1 MTIGRNFSR
10 PSIALLIAMPA
21 LSPFA
26 LNIFVPSMPG
36 LVEFFNTSPAM
47 VQLTLS
53 LYLAATSLAQLLI
66 GPISDSWGRRPVFLA
81 GMVLFIAASMICR
94 LAPGIEVLI
103 AARIVQGIGAAA
115 GFVLVRSII
124 SDLYGQEKSASMIGY
139 VTMGTVLF
147 PMIGPAIGGYLD
159 GAAGWRSAFDFVT
172 ALGIVLLATAFFG
185 LGETIRERQPDFGI
199 RRTLSNFR
207 TLALNAPFRSYTL
220 TSSFSAC
227 VFFSFVGGGPFVAS
241 QVLHLSASAYGLYY
255 ILIALGYVVGNF
267 VSGRIAE
274 RAGLF
279 AMIQSGNCLSVSA
292 VIALC
297 LGFASGSDNPLIL
310 FVPMFFSSFANGLTL
325 PSAIAG
331 AVSVRPALSGA
342 AAGLSGSLQLGAG
355 AVASATVGALM
366 TDSTL
371 GATAWPLAA
380 IMGISAVVALLTG
393 WFCPQERA
401 DSEERSGAGYGARPD
416 PEYSTGKR

>member
-1 MTIGRNFSR
+1 MTSGSTTIR
-10 PSIALLIAMPA
+10 PSIALLVAMPA

-36 LVEFFNTSPAM
+36 LVEFFNTSPGM

-53 LYLAATSLAQLLI
+53 LYLVATSLAQLLI

-81 GMVLFIAASMICR
+81 GMVLFIVASLVCR

-103 AARIVQGIGAAA
+103 AARIVQGVGAAA

-159 GAAGWRSAFDFVT
+159 EAAGWRSSFDFVT
-172 ALGIVLLATAFFG
+172 GLGIVLFATAFFG

-199 RRTLSNFR
+199 RRTLTSFR
-207 TLALNAPFRSYTL
+207 TLALDAPFRSYTL

-227 VFFSFVGGGPFVAS
+227 VFYSFVGGGPFVAS

-255 ILIALGYVVGNF
+255 IMIALGYVVGNF
-267 VSGRIAE
+267 ISGRIAE

-279 AMIQSGNCLSVSA
+279 AMIQSGNCLSVCA
-292 VIALC
+292 VIALG

-355 AVASATVGALM
+355 AIASAIVGALM
-366 TDSTL
+366 TNALL
-371 GATAWPLAA
+371 GATAWPLVA
-380 IMGISAVVALLTG
+380 IMGISAVLALVTG
-393 WFCPQERA
+393 WFCPRA
-401 DSEERSGAGYGARPD
+401 RAGAEERGTGYSARPD
-416 PEYSTGKR
+416 PEYGAGRR

>member
-1 MTIGRNFSR
+1 MESGRKIIR
-10 PSIALLIAMPA
+10 PSIALLVAMPA

-26 LNIFVPSMPG
+26 LNLFVPSMPG

-81 GMVLFIAASMICR
+81 GMVLFIIGSLIGRM
-94 LAPGIEVLI
+94 APDIDVLI
-103 AARIVQGIGAAA
+103 LARVVQGIGAAA

-124 SDLYGQEKSASMIGY
+124 GDLYGREKSASMLGY
-139 VTMGTVLF
+139 ITMGMVLF

-159 GAAGWRSAFDFVT
+159 GAAGWHSTFDFVT
-172 ALGIVLLATAFFG
+172 GLGIVLFATAFFG
-185 LGETIRERQPDFGI
+185 LGETIRERQPDFGL

-207 TLALNAPFRSYTL
+207 TLAFDAPFRSYTL

-227 VFFSFVGGGPFVAS
+227 VFYSFVGGGPFVAS

-255 ILIALGYVVGNF
+255 TMIALGYVVGNF
-267 VSGRIAE
+267 ISGRIAE
-274 RAGLF
+274 RVGLF
-279 AMIQSGNCLSVSA
+279 AMIQSGNCLSVLV
-292 VIALC
+292 VIAIG
-297 LGFASGSDNPLIL
+297 LGFASGSNNPLIL
-310 FVPMFFSSFANGLTL
+310 FVPMFFSSVANGLTL

-331 AVSVRPALSGA
+331 AVSVRPDLSGA

-355 AVASATVGALM
+355 AIASAIVGALM
-366 TDSTL
+366 TRPDL
-371 GATAWPLAA
+371 GATAWPLVA
-380 IMGISAVVALLTG
+380 IMGISAVLAMVTG
-393 WFCPQERA
+393 WSCPRESAGA
-401 DSEERSGAGYGARPD
+401 DAGGRGYGVRSTPG
-416 PEYSTGKR
+416 YSAGRQ

>member
-1 MTIGRNFSR
+1 MAAGRTIIR

-81 GMVLFIAASMICR
+81 GMVLFIIGSLMCR
-94 LAPGIEVLI
+94 MAPDIEILI
-103 AARIVQGIGAAA
+103 VARVVQGIGAAA

-124 SDLYGQEKSASMIGY
+124 GDLYGQAKSASMIGY

-159 GAAGWRSAFDFVT
+159 GAAGWRSSFDFVT
-172 ALGIVLLATAFFG
+172 GLGIVLFATAFFG

-199 RRTLSNFR
+199 RHTLSSFR
-207 TLALNAPFRSYTL
+207 TLALDAPFRSYTL

-227 VFFSFVGGGPFVAS
+227 VFYSFVGGGPFVAS

-255 ILIALGYVVGNF
+255 TMIALGYVAGNF
-267 VSGRIAE
+267 ISGRIAE
-274 RAGLF
+274 RVGLF
-279 AMIQSGNCLSVSA
+279 AMIQSGNGLSVAA
-292 VIALC
+292 VIALG

-310 FVPMFFSSFANGLTL
+310 FGPMFFSSFANGLTL

-331 AVSVRPALSGA
+331 AVSVRPSLSGA

-355 AVASATVGALM
+355 AIASAIVGALM
-366 TDSTL
+366 TRPDL
-371 GATAWPLAA
+371 GATAWPLVA
-380 IMGISAVVALLTG
+380 IMGINAFLAMVTG
-393 WFCPQERA
+393 WFCPRERA
-401 DSEERSGAGYGARPD
+401 GADAGGRGYGVRPD
-416 PEYSTGKR
+416 PEYSAGRR